1 MESYIEKLQSIRD
14 DIRLEC
20 AVISRASCF
29 CSSIMKEM
37 KNDEEQINRALIFI
51 NEYLE
56 DMDNVFQDMRN
67 DVKAEN
73 YWKTKEEKERT

>member
-1 MESYIEKLQSIRD
+1 
-14 DIRLEC
+14 
-20 AVISRASCF
+20 
-29 CSSIMKEM
+29 MKEM